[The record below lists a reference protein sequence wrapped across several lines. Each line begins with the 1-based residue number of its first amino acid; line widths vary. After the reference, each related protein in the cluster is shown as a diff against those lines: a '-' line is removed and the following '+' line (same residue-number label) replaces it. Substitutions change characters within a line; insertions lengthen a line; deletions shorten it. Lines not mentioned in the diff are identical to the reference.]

1 MKTQSG
7 FIFSPRM
14 RMNEQLPPKKV
25 IDQNQ
30 KENSFSLSVDSEEAY
45 AWEKLFCPL
54 T

>member
-1 MKTQSG
+1 MKTQPG
-7 FIFSPRM
+7 FIFCAKM

-30 KENSFSLSVDSEEAY
+30 KGNSFSLSVDSEEAY
-45 AWEKLFCPL
+45 AWEKLFSPV